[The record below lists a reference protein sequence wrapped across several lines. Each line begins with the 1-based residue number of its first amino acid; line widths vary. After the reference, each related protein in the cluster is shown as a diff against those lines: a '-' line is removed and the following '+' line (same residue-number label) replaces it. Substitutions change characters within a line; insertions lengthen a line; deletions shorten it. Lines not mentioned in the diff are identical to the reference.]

1 MQYFLMH
8 EDKKLA
14 LFELDNLNNIVNV
27 ALSTNADTRRYLPIT
42 VFDNKSLV
50 FWLKNR
56 GIPVTRDNISSELKL
71 SNIPDTFTLML
82 LNNGLSLTD
91 HYWLKERGSVET
103 WADVNLYTNQFKS
116 NYSLDLKDDIK
127 DIRDK
132 TNFIPSASLKGDLK
146 KKWIIDAKG
155 VRRLVKGNYGNTC
168 RQSICEVLATN
179 IHYLQNKILYT
190 PYSLINISSN
200 GQCIIGCECP
210 NFTSI
215 TTEFIP
221 AIDIVNTYKKP
232 NNLSYY
238 EFFIQICLNHGLDIR
253 AFMEYEIMTD
263 FIISNSDR
271 HLNNFGIL
279 RDSRTLQW
287 LSYAPLFDSG
297 NSMFYKG
304 SYIPIDKALLKLEV
318 TSFLSKEVQLLR
330 YITNR
335 GLVNINNLPNES
347 YVTSLLQKDINT
359 RDEVNE
365 RLIKAYNKKIKYLQD
380 FQNGAD
386 IWSYNYKG

>member
-1 MQYFLMH
+1 MKL
-8 EDKKLA
+8 KLA
-14 LFELDNLNNIVNV
+14 
-27 ALSTNADTRRYLPIT
+27 
-42 VFDNKSLV
+42 
-50 FWLKNR
+50 
-56 GIPVTRDNISSELKL
+56 
-71 SNIPDTFTLML
+71 NIPDTFTLML
-82 LNNGLSLTD
+82 LSNGLSLTD
-91 HYWLKERGSVET
+91 HYWLKERGNTET

-116 NYSLDLKDDIK
+116 SYSLDLTDDIK
-127 DIRDK
+127 DIKSK

-146 KKWIIDAKG
+146 KKWIIDTTG
-155 VRRLVKGNYGNTC
+155 VCRLVKGNYGNTC

-179 IHYLQNKILYT
+179 IHYLQNKIRYT

-200 GQCIIGCECP
+200 GQNIIGCECP

-215 TTEFIP
+215 TTEFIL
-221 AIDIVNTYKKP
+221 AIDIVNIYKKP

-238 EFFIQICLNHGLDIR
+238 EFFIQVCANYGLDIR
-253 AFMEYEIMTD
+253 EFMEYEVMTD

-297 NSMFYKG
+297 NSMFYKA
-304 SYIPIDKALLKLEV
+304 SYIPVDKALLKLEV

-335 GLVNINNLPNES
+335 GLVNISNLPSES
-347 YVTSLLQKDINT
+347 YVASLLQKDINT